1 MSTFHFRHPYSHP
14 SSSFQ
19 ECVWPGR
26 AGGTSFC
33 LPHSPCSI
41 PSPPFPHHRN
51 LCHTPPLRS
60 GGCPASYIRN
70 GGSST
75 PLSLRLS
82 PPGTLLPPLHT
93 PLRHLFTDILT
104 ASNRITASS
113 VSACIGS
120 SSSSGGGYALRIPR
134 LALFHNGFV
143 SAAGAAAAAAAYS
156 AAAAAQTTLRMARL
170 HMPHDLALA
179 PPWVLDLLRRQQQF
193 LLQMSLPNWV
203 PTYPW
208 STLQAL
214 YRSTVSWMPSLPGT
228 RALHVQLLG
237 ALNIA
242 GSGAQ
247 VLRTSVAACLEFFL
261 TTRRAQAQGFEMA
274 LPAGYQAALQASAGP
289 WYRTAI
295 ISMANCAMHMS
306 RVLFLLALF
315 APVLMFAPV
324 ALSWNMGRLEWMTLL
339 RRTLECAGPAFI
351 KWGQWA
357 ATRHDIFPPDFCAEL
372 EMLHTQAPAHKF
384 KHTARTIESALG
396 MSVVE
401 LFEYIDA
408 RPVASGS
415 IGQIHR
421 ARLSQKGATLTGFP
435 AGQVV
440 AVKVRHPGVADT
452 ILRDFSLMM
461 AVASLASQVPAIA
474 HLRIEDTLKQFAAP
488 LTEQV
493 DLSREA
499 SNLQQFNYNF
509 RNTLAVDFPVPLYP
523 LVSNEVLVE
532 TFEEGD
538 NISRYIASGHGP
550 INQRLSVIGSGTML
564 QMMLLDNLIH
574 SDLHP
579 GNILVRLMPPG
590 SLMGLL
596 YGGLEGVKRSGYV
609 TNQTR
614 AQIDVLQQRWLQPQI
629 VLLDVGMATE
639 LSDEDRSNMVGLFK
653 SFAAMD
659 GTEVGKWVLR
669 FSGPDQHCP
678 APDDFISAMEGVF
691 NDLRNAENSNGSTSA
706 NSAET
711 LSYVLEMVRQHK
723 VTMPGHI
730 CAVVVTTLVLE
741 GWSNKL
747 DPSHSVLVQVQKM
760 FGNQTL
766 PLGKRLLRAVDE
778 VMNGGEEGIL
788 AMS

>member
-1 MSTFHFRHPYSHP
+1 
-14 SSSFQ
+14 
-19 ECVWPGR
+19 
-26 AGGTSFC
+26 
-33 LPHSPCSI
+33 
-41 PSPPFPHHRN
+41 
-51 LCHTPPLRS
+51 
-60 GGCPASYIRN
+60 
-70 GGSST
+70 
-75 PLSLRLS
+75 
-82 PPGTLLPPLHT
+82 
-93 PLRHLFTDILT
+93 
-104 ASNRITASS
+104 
-113 VSACIGS
+113 
-120 SSSSGGGYALRIPR
+120 
-134 LALFHNGFV
+134 
-143 SAAGAAAAAAAYS
+143 
-156 AAAAAQTTLRMARL
+156 
-170 HMPHDLALA
+170 MPHDLALA
-179 PPWVLDLLRRQQQF
+179 PPWVLDLLRRQQRF

-274 LPAGYQAALQASAGP
+274 LPAGYQAALQASTGP

-295 ISMANCAMHMS
+295 MSMASCAMNMS

-324 ALSWNMGRLEWMTLL
+324 ALSWNMGRLEWMSLL

-372 EMLHTQAPAHKF
+372 EMLHTQVA
-384 KHTARTIESALG
+384 TSALRDHSG
-396 MSVVE
+396 IHLQAWGVE
-401 LFEYIDA
+401 EQYKMFFPLFTPIKWLAHELCILEA
-408 RPVASGS
+408 QAFSSKVLQTS
-415 IGQIHR
+415 
-421 ARLSQKGATLTGFP
+421 FP

-538 NISRYIASGHGP
+538 NISRYIESGHGP

-609 TNQTR
+609 TNPTR

-639 LSDEDRSNMVGLFK
+639 LSDEDKSNMVGLFR

-678 APDDFISAMEGVF
+678 APGDFIGAMEGVF
-691 NDLRNAENSNGSTSA
+691 DDLRKADEGNGGASG

-723 VTMPGHI
+723 VTLPGHI

-747 DPSHSVLVQVQKM
+747 DSSHSVLVQVQKM
-760 FGNQTL
+760 FANQTL
-766 PLGKRLLRAVDE
+766 PIGRRLLRAVDE